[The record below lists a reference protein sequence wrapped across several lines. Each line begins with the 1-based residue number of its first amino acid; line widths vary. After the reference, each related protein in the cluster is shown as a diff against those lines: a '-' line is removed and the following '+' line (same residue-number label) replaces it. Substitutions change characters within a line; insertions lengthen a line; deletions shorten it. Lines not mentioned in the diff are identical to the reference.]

1 MKSVNARFEEGAV
14 TYKQLFRCLVSV
26 LLATSPV
33 LSNAA
38 GNGNVV
44 QQPLREDSLIDVCD
58 DVAEFPPY
66 TYYKRE
72 GARKTDTVAGM
83 TYDIAAAILAR
94 HKLKFRVQLVPW
106 KRCEEGVKVGMYA
119 MALNGSLN
127 AERAAA
133 LYMVGPH
140 AERRNYYFY
149 SREHHP
155 AGLDIRDMADLRKYR
170 VCGVYGY
177 NYEAPYD
184 LPVGFMDK
192 GALDYESLVTK
203 VLVNRCDLFLEGLEI
218 MQGFKLVGRPFMDDP
233 RLTGK
238 PMPLAGNPTASF
250 YFMVSRKHPL
260 GRALADL
267 FTREL
272 EQMKKSGELKSIR
285 ERYLHPAK

>member
-1 MKSVNARFEEGAV
+1 MACCEETVV
-14 TYKQLFRCLVSV
+14 TRRRLVRYCASAF
-26 LLATSPV
+26 LAFWG
-33 LSNAA
+33 LSNAVA
-38 GNGNVV
+38 NVHAAP
-44 QQPLREDSLIDVCD
+44 QLLQEGSLIDICD
-58 DVAEFPPY
+58 DAAEFPPY

-72 GARKTDTVAGM
+72 GTRKTDTVAGM

-94 HKLKFRVQLVPW
+94 HKVKFRIQLVPW
-106 KRCEEGVKVGMYA
+106 KRCEEGVKVGMYS
-119 MALNGSLN
+119 MALNATLN

-140 AERRNYYFY
+140 AEMRNYYFY
-149 SREHHP
+149 SREHYP
-155 AGLDIRDMADLRKYR
+155 DGLDIRNTADLRKYR

-177 NYEAPYD
+177 AYEAPYD

-192 GALDYESLVTK
+192 GALDFESLVTK

-218 MQGFKLVGRPFMDDP
+218 MDGFRLIGRPFMDDP

-250 YFMVSRKHPL
+250 YFMISRKHPL
-260 GRALADL
+260 GLALADL

-272 EQMKKSGELKSIR
+272 DQMKKTGELKAIR
-285 ERYLHPAK
+285 ESLH

>member
-1 MKSVNARFEEGAV
+1 MACCEETVV
-14 TYKQLFRCLVSV
+14 TRRRLVRYCASAF
-26 LLATSPV
+26 LAFWG
-33 LSNAA
+33 LSNAVA
-38 GNGNVV
+38 NVHAAP
-44 QQPLREDSLIDVCD
+44 QLLQEGSLIDICD
-58 DVAEFPPY
+58 DAAEFPPY

-72 GARKTDTVAGM
+72 GTRKTDTVAGM

-94 HKLKFRVQLVPW
+94 HKVKFRIQLVPW

-119 MALNGSLN
+119 MALNATLN
-127 AERAAA
+127 ADRAAA

-140 AERRNYYFY
+140 AEMRNYYFY

-155 AGLDIRDMADLRKYR
+155 EGLDIRNTADLRKYR

-177 NYEAPYD
+177 AYEAPYD

-218 MQGFKLVGRPFMDDP
+218 MDGFRLIGRPFMDDP

-250 YFMVSRKHPL
+250 YFMISRKHPL

-285 ERYLHPAK
+285 ERYTKLAK